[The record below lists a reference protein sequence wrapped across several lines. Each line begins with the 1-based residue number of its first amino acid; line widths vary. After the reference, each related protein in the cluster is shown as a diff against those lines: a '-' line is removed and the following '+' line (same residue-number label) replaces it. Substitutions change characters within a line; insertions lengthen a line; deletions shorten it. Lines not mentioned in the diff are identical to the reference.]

1 MKEWRK
7 NKEMIQKTS
16 FLTFQHVSTMD
27 QGLLPVVDS
36 GGAISATDHGTR
48 TWKHSQLHAFRTF
61 VLLENWNFVK
71 RQHFDLN
78 DLKLNRLYKLCMYLY
93 IYIYTHYF
101 MHWKF
106 KIIANLFSQI
116 WFQLIFISESKLHC
130 SQVGSPCIKPET
142 RVRNVP
148 KVLWLQISYRSLQ
161 RQENHGIGKHI
172 TLGSHE
178 KHEAL
183 RLCGYPWNLDRLTI
197 WHPSDIRLTLPG
209 VSSNRSG
216 SRGGD
221 RNKSRHQHLQPRWP
235 FENYECAGNWKRF
248 CGKRGKCGDWKPIF
262 RKT

>member
-1 MKEWRK
+1 MFQRWTKVSFQLLTAVVLFLPLTMERVPENTHNFTRSGRSCCWK
-7 NKEMIQKTS
+7 TGISWKDNTSIWMI
-16 FLTFQHVSTMD
+16 
-27 QGLLPVVDS
+27 
-36 GGAISATDHGTR
+36 
-48 TWKHSQLHAFRTF
+48 
-61 VLLENWNFVK
+61 WNSIDYINYV
-71 RQHFDLN
+71 
-78 DLKLNRLYKLCMYLY
+78 YIC

-183 RLCGYPWNLDRLTI
+183 RLCGYPWNLDRLT
-197 WHPSDIRLTLPG
+197 
-209 VSSNRSG
+209 V
-216 SRGGD
+216 
-221 RNKSRHQHLQPRWP
+221 WP
-235 FENYECAGNWKRF
+235 FLASLQIDLGVEEAIGTNHDISICNLAGLSRTASAPETGNGSVENVENVETGNPF
-248 CGKRGKCGDWKPIF
+248 
-262 RKT
+262 

>member
-1 MKEWRK
+1 MY
-7 NKEMIQKTS
+7 I
-16 FLTFQHVSTMD
+16 
-27 QGLLPVVDS
+27 
-36 GGAISATDHGTR
+36 
-48 TWKHSQLHAFRTF
+48 F
-61 VLLENWNFVK
+61 V
-71 RQHFDLN
+71 
-78 DLKLNRLYKLCMYLY
+78 Y
-93 IYIYTHYF
+93 IHTHYF

-161 RQENHGIGKHI
+161 RQENQKSHEASELENISLWDLMKNMKLWGYAA
-172 TLGSHE
+172 TLGI
-178 KHEAL
+178 
-183 RLCGYPWNLDRLTI
+183 LTV

-221 RNKSRHQHLQPRWP
+221 RNKSRHQHLQLRWP
-235 FENYECAGNWKRF
+235 FENCECTGNWKRF
-248 CGKRGKCGDWKPIF
+248 CGKRGKCGDWKPILEK
-262 RKT
+262 RRSIPIIRDYDSDI

>member
-1 MKEWRK
+1 MFQRWTKVSFQLLTAVVLFLPLTMERVPENTHNFTRSGRSCCWK
-7 NKEMIQKTS
+7 TGISWKDNTSIWMI
-16 FLTFQHVSTMD
+16 
-27 QGLLPVVDS
+27 
-36 GGAISATDHGTR
+36 
-48 TWKHSQLHAFRTF
+48 
-61 VLLENWNFVK
+61 WNSIDYINYV
-71 RQHFDLN
+71 
-78 DLKLNRLYKLCMYLY
+78 CIC